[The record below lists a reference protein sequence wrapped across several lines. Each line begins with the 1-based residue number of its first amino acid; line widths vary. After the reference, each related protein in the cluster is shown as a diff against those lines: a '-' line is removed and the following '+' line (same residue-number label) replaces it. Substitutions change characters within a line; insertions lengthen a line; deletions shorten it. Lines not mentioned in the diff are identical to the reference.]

1 MNRLGANIIL
11 LFHICSNLK
20 DGKADV
26 ILRYS
31 PDEARSLKA
40 YGELPENG
48 KLLHKIIA
56 TLSNENTGVL
66 GVTDDNQNLQDICFS
81 FDEC

>member
-1 MNRLGANIIL
+1 MISTFINIL
-11 LFHICSNLK
+11 TVCSNYPK

-26 ILRYS
+26 ILRYN

-48 KLLHKIIA
+48 ITLLSLATCMLLRRVKI
-56 TLSNENTGVL
+56 T
-66 GVTDDNQNLQDICFS
+66 
-81 FDEC
+81 